1 MWLRIL
7 QRPAQLQEGWGITG
21 GSVLISKFRKA
32 PALDVLHRGDGS
44 GLPKPARRWV
54 VLFLTSL
61 LAAAQSVEGAGNPR
75 PLSRQA
81 LMYTSEQSDINC
93 LVSKS

>member
-1 MWLRIL
+1 M
-7 QRPAQLQEGWGITG
+7 AEDSAEACSAAG
-21 GSVLISKFRKA
+21 GLGDHWRQSVLISRFRKA
-32 PALDVLHRGDGS
+32 SALDVLHRGDGG